1 MKFET
6 SIFALNRFIPK
17 SAWIDT
23 ALIFG
28 CLVLANSFLSPLD
41 AGWLAL
47 HPSPYF
53 AVPMLL
59 GCRYGFAA
67 GATTGLLTGLAVSLG
82 LNTFDEQTF
91 AFILREHG
99 YLLAALVLTGG
110 ICGETQRAL
119 QQKNIHMMRFNE
131 RLQSQLKEL
140 DVDMVLL
147 REAKSEVE
155 RLLATQDSELSTL
168 DSELRRLFDTDEEGL
183 FPSLLLLL
191 NRQIRISDAAIY
203 LVEGGSS
210 LRRKAFFGEAE
221 RLPEHIKAESV
232 EIVSLALKNKTTATL
247 PEIWKETVP
256 RKTDYL
262 MVVPFLN
269 SQEEVMG
276 LLVVSGM
283 PFIAL
288 NPKAVSLV
296 SLICRWASR
305 IVERRIRA
313 VSASRSVSGL
323 EHQRIYDSGFFREH
337 VKLAL
342 NSYRVHR
349 LPSSIIIFTVAK
361 DSGVSQKNLETA
373 IMANVRSGDCPAV
386 LDISETHLAVLLPLT
401 GERGVSI
408 FVDRILMN
416 CRKIPELS
424 EHIRSRWIKFDS
436 KETVEEIWEDLTNH
450 VGENSGLA

>member
-1 MKFET
+1 M
-6 SIFALNRFIPK
+6 
-17 SAWIDT
+17 DT

-28 CLVLANSFLSPLD
+28 CLVFANSFLSPLD
-41 AGWLAL
+41 VGWLAL

-82 LNTFDEQTF
+82 LNMLDEQTF

-99 YLLAALVLTGG
+99 YFLAALVLTGG
-110 ICGETQRAL
+110 ICGETQRSL
-119 QQKNIHMMRFNE
+119 HKKNIHMMSFNE
-131 RLQSQLKEL
+131 RLQSQLTEL

-147 REAKSEVE
+147 REAKAEVE

-191 NRQIRISDAAIY
+191 NRQLRISDAAIY
-203 LVEGGSS
+203 LVEGEAS
-210 LRRKAFFGEAE
+210 LKRMALFGDKE
-221 RLPEHIKAESV
+221 RLPEHMKAENE
-232 EIVSLALKNKTTATL
+232 EIVSLALKNKTTATM
-247 PEIWKETVP
+247 PEIWQEVLPK
-256 RKTDYL
+256 KTDYL
-262 MVVPFLN
+262 MVVPFIN
-269 SQEEVMG
+269 SQQEVMG

-288 NPKAVSLV
+288 NKKAVSLV

-313 VSASRSVSGL
+313 VSASRGVIGL
-323 EHQRIYDSGFFREH
+323 EHQRIYDSDFFREH

-349 LPSSIIIFTVAK
+349 LPSSIVLFSVAK
-361 DSGVSQKNLETA
+361 DSGVSQKHLETE

-386 LDISETHLAVLLPLT
+386 LDISETHLAILLPLT

-408 FVDRILMN
+408 FMDRILN
-416 CRKIPELS
+416 HCRKIPDLS
-424 EHIRSRWIKFDS
+424 EHIQSRWIKFDG
-436 KETVEEIWEDLTNH
+436 KETVEDIWKDLTNN
-450 VGENSGLA
+450 VGENSGHA